1 MGNMGR
7 HQSTLLRARRKCLVQ
22 CDRHICACSTLK
34 PHNGVRTCR
43 QERLSDRACGI
54 TSRAPGEK
62 SPDTFRHPA
71 SAFYKSF
78 VDVERK
84 MTQRKITC
92 PGSFLARV
100 GVSISVDLRA
110 PVL

>member
-1 MGNMGR
+1 M
-7 HQSTLLRARRKCLVQ
+7 S
-22 CDRHICACSTLK
+22 
-34 PHNGVRTCR
+34 TCR

-78 VDVERK
+78 VDVEK
-84 MTQRKITC
+84 KTTQRKITC

-100 GVSISVDLRA
+100 GVSISVDECGQRAEPRPPDDRCSEETGAAQDQGRRPWRYLRGSCTECSS
-110 PVL
+110 V